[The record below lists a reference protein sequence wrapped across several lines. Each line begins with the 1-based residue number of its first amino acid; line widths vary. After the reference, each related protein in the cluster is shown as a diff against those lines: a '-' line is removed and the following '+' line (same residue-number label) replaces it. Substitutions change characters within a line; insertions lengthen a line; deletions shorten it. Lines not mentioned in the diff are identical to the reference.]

1 VRIKTKLTVGYIL
14 LLLILA
20 GITLFG
26 YSQLSQMNRSL
37 NHFYDNRFEKVRV
50 AFAVRAEVN
59 TSGRLLND
67 IMIGDKELPEGAD
80 ELTARWGTTARQL
93 QILSGLAMGQSEM
106 DLMEEIV
113 ITADKYG
120 RLTEQFIDLINQD
133 KIEKAKQLYA
143 DQLRAEQREVIDR
156 MDELVKMQE
165 NTMKEEIAASR
176 KTYDSSVSMA
186 ALLTFVGLL
195 LGLAIVLWVFPSITR
210 GLNLLGKMADSFGKG
225 RLRGFARLEIR
236 EKDELGELGRIF
248 KRIALDLQHK
258 NEREAMLSGIQK
270 RQARMNAQLARVT
283 ELLQEGADANAVAQ
297 SFISEFAP
305 ELGASYGLIYL
316 ASTAEESPR
325 LELSGTYA
333 LLGGG
338 EKEDNPA
345 VRLVIRPGEGLAG
358 QCYRDAKRI
367 KIEDVPAGY
376 VKIGSSLGSAEAK
389 TIIVQ
394 PIVYEN
400 TVLGV
405 IELATFSGFH
415 SDNEELLNALCEKLG
430 MIVNNI
436 HSRQRVEELLRESR
450 AMTEELRI
458 QSEELV
464 CQQNILKETNDK
476 LELQNKQIAQANAE
490 LERQAL
496 QLALSTKYKSEFLA
510 NMSHELRTPLNSLL
524 ILSEF
529 LAENREGNLT
539 EKQQEYSRTIH
550 ASGNDLLKMIDE
562 ILDLSKVEAG
572 KMDIHSEWLV
582 LDDISVFLDN
592 LFMPH
597 AHSKQLSFVIN
608 RTGDIPESICTDGH
622 RLKQI
627 LRNLLSNAIKFT
639 DAGSVSL
646 TMRRPLPSELDPG
659 RIKDGTSYVA
669 LSVADTGIGIP
680 EDKRELIFEA
690 FRQADGATS
699 RKYGGTGLGLTI
711 SRELAHLLGGWIH
724 LETEVGKGST
734 FTLVVPVQQD

>member
-1 VRIKTKLTVGYIL
+1 MRIKTKLTVGYIL

-26 YSQLSQMNRSL
+26 YSQLSQMNRSM
-37 NHFYDNRFEKVRV
+37 NHFYDNFYK
-50 AFAVRAEVN
+50 
-59 TSGRLLND
+59 
-67 IMIGDKELPEGAD
+67 
-80 ELTARWGTTARQL
+80 
-93 QILSGLAMGQSEM
+93 
-106 DLMEEIV
+106 
-113 ITADKYG
+113 
-120 RLTEQFIDLINQD
+120 IDA
-133 KIEKAKQLYA
+133 AKQLYA
-143 DQLRAEQREVIDR
+143 DQLSPEQRDVIDG
-156 MDELVKMQE
+156 MDELVNMQE
-165 NTMKEEIAASR
+165 NAMKKEMTDSR
-176 KTYDSSVSMA
+176 NAYDRSVQMA

-195 LGLAIVLWVFPSITR
+195 LGLAIVLWIFPSITR
-210 GLNLLGKMADSFGKG
+210 GLNLLGRMADRFGKG
-225 RLRGFARLEIR
+225 RLRGFAHLEIR
-236 EKDELGELGRIF
+236 AKDELGELGRIF

-258 NEREAMLSGIQK
+258 NEREAMLAAIQK
-270 RQARMNAQLARVT
+270 RQGRMNAQLARVT
-283 ELLQEGADANAVAQ
+283 ELLQEGSDAKAVAQ

-316 ASTAEESPR
+316 AAPAAENAR

-333 LLGGG
+333 VLGVG
-338 EKEDNPA
+338 EEEENPG
-345 VRLVIRPGEGLAG
+345 VRKVIRPGEGLAG

-376 VKIGSSLGSAEAK
+376 VTIGSSLGSAEAK
-389 TIIVQ
+389 SIIVQ

-400 TVLGV
+400 AVIGV
-405 IELATFSGFH
+405 IELATVSSFN
-415 SDNEELLNALCEKLG
+415 SDNEELLIALCEKLG

-436 HSRQRVEELLRESR
+436 RSRQRVEELLRESQ

-464 CQQNILKETNDK
+464 CQQEELRETNDK
-476 LELQNKQIAQANAE
+476 LELQNKQIALANAE

-496 QLALSTKYKSEFLA
+496 QLALTTKYKSEFLA
-510 NMSHELRTPLNSLL
+510 NMSHELRTPLNSML

-550 ASGNDLLKMIDE
+550 SSGNDLLKMIDE

-572 KMDIHSEWLV
+572 KMDIHPEWLV
-582 LDDISVFLDN
+582 LDDISAFLDN

-597 AHSKQLSFVIN
+597 ADSKQLSFVIN
-608 RTGDIPESICTDGH
+608 RAGDIPESINTDGH

-646 TMRRPLPSELDPG
+646 TMRRPRASELDPDKV
-659 RIKDGTSYVA
+659 RDGATYVA
-669 LSVADTGIGIP
+669 LSVTDTGIGIP
-680 EDKRELIFEA
+680 ADKRELIFEA
-690 FRQADGATS
+690 FRQADGTTS

-711 SRELAHLLGGWIH
+711 SRELAHLLGGWIL
-724 LETEVGKGST
+724 LETEVGKGSV
-734 FTLVVPVQQD
+734 FTLVVPSSVQDG